1 MAEERI
7 TFTLHHLVNELDRI
21 ADGILRRQFSMT
33 YSQFQFMVALQEHEQ
48 LDVTNLAAALGVSKA
63 AVSKR
68 VSWFVDRN
76 LVLIGSDE
84 GTVRRVVLSLS
95 PQGLQIVG
103 EAAEV
108 LDTTFMT
115 QASRFHGFNLD
126 ELHSNLQEMLV
137 QIKNYQE

>member
-33 YSQFQFMVALQEHEQ
+33 YSQFLFLVSIQEQ
-48 LDVTNLAAALGVSKA
+48 GPLDLTNLARVLGVSKA

-76 LVLIGSDE
+76 LVLLGSAE
-84 GTVRRVVLSLS
+84 GAVRRVVLSLS
-95 PQGLQIVG
+95 PQGMQIVS

-108 LDTTFMT
+108 LDATFMS

>member
-33 YSQFQFMVALQEHEQ
+33 YSQFLFLVSIQDQGP
-48 LDVTNLAAALGVSKA
+48 LDLTNLARVLGVSKA

-76 LVLIGSDE
+76 LVLLGSAE

-95 PQGLQIVG
+95 PQGLQIVS

-115 QASRFHGFNLD
+115 QASQFHGFNLD